1 MVTTGLFCSGQSSK
15 STPDSVYIGTLD
27 STKNVQRQKP
37 LTNHNE
43 KYIDTKY
50 EYTDS
55 TGRSLIIQNSFPKSG
70 IHYTDRTSSR
80 TSLLSIYINLSVKRI

>member
-1 MVTTGLFCSGQSSK
+1 MATTGLFSCRQGSK
-15 STPDSVYIGTLD
+15 STSDTVNKETLN
-27 STKNVQRQKP
+27 STENVQRQKP

-55 TGRSLIIQNSFPKSG
+55 TGRSLIIQNSFPKVEF
-70 IHYTDRTSSR
+70 ITLI
-80 TSLLSIYINLSVKRI
+80 LLVRDTFMQYFGLG

>member
-1 MVTTGLFCSGQSSK
+1 MKKNIIILIMATTGLFSCRQGSK
-15 STPDSVYIGTLD
+15 STSDTVNKETLN
-27 STKNVQRQKP
+27 STENVQRQKP

-70 IHYTDRTSSR
+70 IHYTDPTG
-80 TSLLSIYINLSVKRI
+80 KG